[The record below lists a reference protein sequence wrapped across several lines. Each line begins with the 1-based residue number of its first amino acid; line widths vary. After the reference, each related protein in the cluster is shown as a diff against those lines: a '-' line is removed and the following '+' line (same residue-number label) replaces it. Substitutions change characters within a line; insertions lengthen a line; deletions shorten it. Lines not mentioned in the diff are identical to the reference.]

1 MVSNAKKASNARWDA
16 ENMAYQTVKVKKQL
30 LQDFKTVCSERGE
43 KVNTVLRGAME
54 HYITCTVD
62 PAPQAPQHLTPEAM
76 EQATQAAQAAGE
88 ELTAWIARAISD
100 TAKRDQNIRDI
111 YKR

>member
-30 LQDFKTVCSERGE
+30 LQDFKTACSERGE
-43 KVNTVLRGAME
+43 KVNAVLRGAME
-54 HYITCTVD
+54 HYITCMTA
-62 PAPQAPQHLTPEAM
+62 PAPEAPQYLTPEAM

-88 ELTAWIARAISD
+88 ELEAWITRAIND
-100 TAKRDQNIRDI
+100 TAQRDSMIRQLKR
-111 YKR
+111 